1 MRCAD
6 ALDYVTV
13 ESSDAQRAAH
23 PAGVTALA
31 SMPDAVDVGV
41 VFANEL
47 LDNLPFDVLSLV
59 EGRGWREVRVGHDGV
74 GLSEVLVET
83 DRGPL
88 LGGGTAHEIRIPIQ
102 AAAADWVAAARRTL
116 DRGRVVVI
124 DYAVPG
130 YPAAPGRDWLRTY
143 SDHGHAGDPLDR
155 PGTKDITV
163 DIDIA
168 QLRAVAATDAERSQ
182 AIWLR
187 RMGIDDLVAE
197 GQAYWEEHRAAP
209 DLQAFEMQSRGTEA
223 AALLDPAGLGGF
235 TVLEWAVGES

>member
-1 MRCAD
+1 M
-6 ALDYVTV
+6 
-13 ESSDAQRAAH
+13 
-23 PAGVTALA
+23 
-31 SMPDAVDVGV
+31 
-41 VFANEL
+41 
-47 LDNLPFDVLSLV
+47 
-59 EGRGWREVRVGHDGV
+59 GHDGV

-88 LGGGTAHEIRIPIQ
+88 LGGGTEHEIRIPVQ
-102 AAAADWVAAARRTL
+102 AAAADWVAAALRTL
-116 DRGRVVVI
+116 GRGRVVVV

-130 YPAAPGRDWLRTY
+130 YPAAPGREWLRTY
-143 SDHGHAGDPLDR
+143 SDHGRAGDPLEH

-163 DIDIA
+163 DIDIT
-168 QLRAVAATDAERSQ
+168 QLRAVAATDGERSQ

-197 GQAYWEEHRAAP
+197 GQAYWEEHRAAA
-209 DLQAFEMQSRGTEA
+209 DLKAFEMQSRSTEA